1 MIVGTKAEFERLA
14 DFILHDYLGNAY
26 DGYDPL
32 DIQAFAKDYLK
43 LDISYFAFDPDT
55 GIEGMRTGNQIIL
68 DDRLLDDKKAGE
80 RNFTIAHECGHD
92 LINWQDPSYSPQTVV
107 NYRIKSSRKSLVTED
122 DFKEWQANVV
132 ASCLLLRPNLVGWS
146 MFTFMRKD
154 KVTVFDEHYLYPED
168 RYRLRMMACYL
179 GVSQTC
185 LLYRLDRLNMKALK
199 DFDYNLWT
207 TEENGVKKYFVG
219 IKATGEVTEVD
230 AEVMKLLR
238 NEEKK
243 MRRHIEEEIE
253 LGTPLSFA

>member
-1 MIVGTKAEFERLA
+1 MFAGIGGFRSGLSHYGDFFVPVGYCEIDPYAKRAYEAIYEPKGE
-14 DFILHDYLGNAY
+14 IY

-132 ASCLLLRPNLVGWS
+132 IRG
-146 MFTFMRKD
+146 
-154 KVTVFDEHYLYPED
+154 
-168 RYRLRMMACYL
+168 
-179 GVSQTC
+179 
-185 LLYRLDRLNMKALK
+185 KA
-199 DFDYNLWT
+199 D
-207 TEENGVKKYFVG
+207 
-219 IKATGEVTEVD
+219 GE
-230 AEVMKLLR
+230 
-238 NEEKK
+238 
-243 MRRHIEEEIE
+243 
-253 LGTPLSFA
+253 TPIHLSGGE

>member
-1 MIVGTKAEFERLA
+1 MIIGTKAEFEQLA
-14 DFILHDYLGNAY
+14 DFILRDYLGNTY

-122 DFKEWQANVV
+122 DFKEWQHFLYQP
-132 ASCLLLRPNLVGWS
+132 LLLWFEFLCG
-146 MFTFMRKD
+146 FTYLFTSHLTKHRQMHIG
-154 KVTVFDEHYLYPED
+154 VFV
-168 RYRLRMMACYL
+168 RYFK
-179 GVSQTC
+179 S
-185 LLYRLDRLNMKALK
+185 
-199 DFDYNLWT
+199 
-207 TEENGVKKYFVG
+207 
-219 IKATGEVTEVD
+219 I
-230 AEVMKLLR
+230 
-238 NEEKK
+238 
-243 MRRHIEEEIE
+243 
-253 LGTPLSFA
+253 

>member
-14 DFILHDYLGNAY
+14 DFILRDYLGNAY

-107 NYRIKSSRKSLVTED
+107 NYRIKSSGKSLVTED

-132 ASCLLLRPNLVGWS
+132 LRSSRIRINQQKCNMGCSPRLLR
-146 MFTFMRKD
+146 RKSD
-154 KVTVFDEHYLYPED
+154 IHTRYLWVQKRVQP
-168 RYRLRMMACYL
+168 RN
-179 GVSQTC
+179 Q
-185 LLYRLDRLNMKALK
+185 KA
-199 DFDYNLWT
+199 
-207 TEENGVKKYFVG
+207 
-219 IKATGEVTEVD
+219 
-230 AEVMKLLR
+230 R
-238 NEEKK
+238 
-243 MRRHIEEEIE
+243 
-253 LGTPLSFA
+253 

>member
-1 MIVGTKAEFERLA
+1 MIIGTKAEFEQLA
-14 DFILHDYLGNAY
+14 DFILRDYLGNAY

-107 NYRIKSSRKSLVTED
+107 NYRIKSSGKSLVTED

-185 LLYRLDRLNMKALK
+185 LLYRLDRLNMVDHKRILQGSLVLERRLSEIVFKRFLK
-199 DFDYNLWT
+199 KC
-207 TEENGVKKYFVG
+207 KKVCERGCTFAFPVA
-219 IKATGEVTEVD
+219 IK
-230 AEVMKLLR
+230 
-238 NEEKK
+238 
-243 MRRHIEEEIE
+243 
-253 LGTPLSFA
+253 

>member
-1 MIVGTKAEFERLA
+1 MIIGTKAEFEQLA
-14 DFILHDYLGNAY
+14 DFILRDYLGNTY

-43 LDISYFAFDPDT
+43 LDISYFAFDHDT
-55 GIEGMRTGNQIIL
+55 VIEGMRTGNQIIL

-92 LINWQDPSYSPQTVV
+92 LINWQDPTYSPQTVV

-185 LLYRLDRLNMKALK
+185 LLYRLDRLNM
-199 DFDYNLWT
+199 
-207 TEENGVKKYFVG
+207 
-219 IKATGEVTEVD
+219 VD
-230 AEVMKLLR
+230 HKPFKEYDLL
-238 NEEKK
+238 
-243 MRRHIEEEIE
+243 
-253 LGTPLSFA
+253 TASFFNWR